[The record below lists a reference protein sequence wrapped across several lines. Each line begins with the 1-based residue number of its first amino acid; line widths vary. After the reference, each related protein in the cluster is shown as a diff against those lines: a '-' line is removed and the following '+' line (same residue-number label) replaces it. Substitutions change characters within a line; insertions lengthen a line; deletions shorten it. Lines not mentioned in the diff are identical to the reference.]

1 MTTSIQY
8 FFTFDDGLEIKFNVD
23 LVREFDP
30 KRISA
35 DAPQWTR
42 LGNNQCSN
50 CPLSTQEHS
59 HCPAALDLDKMA
71 RDFQKLP
78 SHTKAN
84 VRVVT
89 PEREY
94 VKRVGL
100 EEGVRALMGLI
111 MATSA
116 CPIFGELKANA
127 RNHLPFASREEFILR
142 SASMYLMRQYFVM
155 REGGTPDW
163 ELKGLVR
170 TNEQLQLVNHAFWQR
185 SVGAFQNDSN
195 SKALLSF
202 FTMSSSVSASLDAQL
217 GKIKPMFFP
226 NGSVHEETVAS

>member
-8 FFTFDDGLEIKFNVD
+8 YFTFDDGLELKFSVD
-23 LVREFDP
+23 LDRQYDP
-30 KRISA
+30 RKIPT
-35 DAPQWTR
+35 DAPEWTK

-50 CPLSTQEHS
+50 CPLDKKQHS

-78 SHTKAN
+78 AHTKAN

-116 CPIFGELKANA
+116 CPVFGALKANA
-127 RNHLPFASREEFILR
+127 RMHLPFASPQEFILR
-142 SASMYLMRQYFVM
+142 SASMYLMRQYFVA

-163 ELKGLVR
+163 ELKGLVK

-185 SVGAFQNDSN
+185 TVGAFQNDSN

-202 FTMSSSVSASLDAQL
+202 FTMSSSVSSSLDAQL
-217 GKIKPMFFP
+217 GKVKPMFFP
-226 NGSVHEETVAS
+226 QDAETAAAS

>member
-8 FFTFDDGLEIKFNVD
+8 YFTFDDGLELKFSVD
-23 LVREFDP
+23 LDRVFDP
-30 KRISA
+30 KKIPT
-35 DAPQWTR
+35 DAPEWTK

-50 CPLSTQEHS
+50 CPLDKVKIS
-59 HCPAALDLDKMA
+59 HCPAAIDLDKMA

-78 SHTKAN
+78 ASTKAN

-116 CPIFGELKANA
+116 CPVFGELKANA
-127 RNHLPFASREEFILR
+127 RNHLPFASKEEFILR
-142 SASMYLMRQYFVM
+142 SASMYLMRQYFVA

-163 ELKGLVR
+163 ELKGLVK

-185 SVGAFQNDSN
+185 TVGAFQNDSN

-202 FTMSSSVSASLDAQL
+202 FTMSSSVSSSLDAQL
-217 GKIKPMFFP
+217 GKVKPMFFP
-226 NGSVHEETVAS
+226 SGEHVAS

>member
-1 MTTSIQY
+1 MANIFY
-8 FFTFDDGLEIKFNVD
+8 YFTFDDGTELKFDVD
-23 LVREFDP
+23 LDRRFDP
-30 KRISA
+30 RRIPVE
-35 DAPQWTR
+35 APDWTR

-50 CPLSTQEHS
+50 CPLSKAEHS
-59 HCPAALDLDKMA
+59 HCPAALDLDVVA

-78 SHTKAN
+78 AHTKAH

-116 CPIFGELKANA
+116 CPVFGALKPSA
-127 RNHLPFASREEFILR
+127 RMHLPFAAPHEFITR
-142 SASMYLMRQYFVM
+142 SASMYLMRQYFIA
-155 REGGTPDW
+155 RSGGEPDW
-163 ELKGLVR
+163 ELKGLVK

-185 SVGAFQNDSN
+185 SVSAFQNDAN

-202 FTMSSSVSASLDAQL
+202 FTLASSVSSSLEAQL
-217 GKIKPMFFP
+217 AKIKPIFMP
-226 NGSVHEETVAS
+226 QET

>member
-1 MTTSIQY
+1 MTSIY
-8 FFTFDDGLEIKFNVD
+8 YYFTFDDGQELRFDVNLD
-23 LVREFDP
+23 RTFDP
-30 KRISA
+30 GRIPT
-35 DAPQWTR
+35 DAPEWTR

-50 CPLSTQEHS
+50 CPLSKAEHS
-59 HCPAALDLDKMA
+59 HCPAALDLDKVA

-78 SHTKAN
+78 ANTKAH

-116 CPIFGELKANA
+116 CPVFGALKANA
-127 RNHLPFASREEFILR
+127 RMHLPFATPQEFITR
-142 SASMYLMRQYFVM
+142 SASMYLMRQYFIA

-163 ELKGLVR
+163 ELKGLVK

-185 SVGAFQNDSN
+185 TVSAFQNDAN

-202 FTMSSSVSASLDAQL
+202 FTLSSSVSSSLDAQL
-217 GKIKPMFFP
+217 AKIRPIFLAQEP
-226 NGSVHEETVAS
+226 VVS